1 MVNREALGDFYDG
14 LVAQHPVGR
23 LGRPE
28 EIAHA
33 IVFLCENEFMTGSS
47 LLIDGGYTAQ

>member
-1 MVNREALGDFYDG
+1 M
-14 LVAQHPVGR
+14 AQHPVGR

-33 IVFLCENEFMTGSS
+33 IIFLSENDFMTGST

>member
-1 MVNREALGDFYDG
+1 
-14 LVAQHPVGR
+14 VAQHPVGR

-33 IVFLCENEFMTGSS
+33 IIFLSENDFMTGST